1 MSNSLSRRFRILIAD
16 DHALLAEGIA
26 TLLRPHYDIVS
37 IASDGR
43 SMIAEAERLRPDVIT
58 LDIGMPGLNGL
69 EAARQVR
76 RLLPRTKLIFVTQQ
90 IDLRY
95 LKAALATGASGFVAK
110 QSASNELLVAMQQV
124 LAGGRYIT
132 PLLEEA
138 FAAVNPSNLIDRE
151 TIYGTS
157 AHAVADPLTARQREV
172 LQLIAEGHTN
182 KSIATELKISIK
194 TVEYHK
200 DTMMTALGIHTT
212 AELTRY
218 AVAEGVV
225 NG

>member
-1 MSNSLSRRFRILIAD
+1 MSNSFSRRFRVLIAD

-26 TLLRPHYDIVS
+26 TLLRPYYEVVG
-37 IASDGR
+37 AAADGR
-43 SMIAEAERLRPDVIT
+43 SMVSEAERLQPHIIT

-69 EAARQVR
+69 EAARLVR
-76 RLLPRTKLIFVTQQ
+76 RAMPRVKLVFVTQQ

-95 LKAALATGASGFVAK
+95 LKAALAAGANGFVAK
-110 QSASNELLVAMQQV
+110 QSASNELLTAIEEV

-132 PLLEEA
+132 PLLEKA
-138 FAAVNPSNLIDRE
+138 FAAVDNPASGSRGAAGRVPGE
-151 TIYGTS
+151 MVS
-157 AHAVADPLTARQREV
+157 PLTIRQREV

-182 KSIATELKISIK
+182 KSIATELSISVK

-200 DTMMTALGIHTT
+200 DTMMTALGIRTT

-218 AVAEGVV
+218 AIAEGVV